1 MVIFFGYFLMVGKWN
16 KLKSMVYVGNIVAFV
31 KF

>member
-1 MVIFFGYFLMVGKWN
+1 MVIFFGYFLMVGKVN